1 MPGRRR
7 IGALAGAAAGEAEF
21 DGRSLVSA
29 LHGGD
34 PGAEA
39 VVSEYLAEGVT
50 APAVMIR
57 RGSYK
62 YIRCPGDPDQL
73 YELDSDPRELVNLAA
88 EDRHAEACSALRAES
103 DERWD
108 LAELRRRV
116 LASQSRRRL
125 VAAALATGAHTPWD
139 HQPYVDAS
147 RQYVRGPAAQHARPG
162 APLVPGALPADDDVR
177 PA

>member
-1 MPGRRR
+1 
-7 IGALAGAAAGEAEF
+7 
-21 DGRSLVSA
+21 
-29 LHGGD
+29 
-34 PGAEA
+34 
-39 VVSEYLAEGVT
+39 
-50 APAVMIR
+50 MIR
-57 RGSYK
+57 RGPYK

-88 EDRHAEACSALRAES
+88 DPGHAGECSALRAES
-103 DERWD
+103 EERWD

-125 VAAALATGAHTPWD
+125 VAAALATGTHTPWD

-147 RQYVRGPAAQHARPG
+147 RQYVRGPAAQHPRPG
-162 APLVPGALPADDDVR
+162 GPLVPGALPADDDVR